1 MVLEIVSTTEEVY
14 TRKIEQVI
22 LETKSQISTQVEKIF
37 NIALIIILLFV
48 ITFLIKMTLK
58 KYFSQNENYYMT
70 NKAINFTVV
79 FFCCDSCIIFIYR

>member
-79 FFCCDSCIIFIYR
+79 FFLL